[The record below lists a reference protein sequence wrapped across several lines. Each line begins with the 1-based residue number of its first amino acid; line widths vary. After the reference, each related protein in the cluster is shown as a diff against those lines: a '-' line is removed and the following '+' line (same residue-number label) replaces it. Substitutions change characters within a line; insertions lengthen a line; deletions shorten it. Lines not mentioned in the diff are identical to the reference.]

1 MQKELNEF
9 EIIERYMILILG
21 VVDRSI
27 PSREHLQK
35 ELFILSKAYPKASGF
50 LKFKKHH
57 KGPFSSEISE
67 LIDKPA
73 YYVNAFS
80 VDKRG
85 RCSLTEKGKEIY
97 EQIVKENSE
106 DPQFKEL
113 LAAMKLIRELYDK
126 LSKDELLFLMYV
138 TFPEFRKRSIYF
150 DKLLAKKKKLAKSLL
165 KKGLITEKRFKEL
178 ASYNYNSKQ

>member
-9 EIIERYMILILG
+9 EIIERYMILLLG
-21 VVDRSI
+21 VVDRPI

-35 ELFILSKAYPKASGF
+35 ELFILSKAYPKSSRF

-57 KGPFSSEISE
+57 KGPFSSEIGE

-85 RCSLTEKGKEIY
+85 RYSLTEKGKKIY

-126 LSKDELLFLMYV
+126 LSKDELLFLIHV
-138 TFPEFRKRSIYF
+138 TFPEFRKRSTYF